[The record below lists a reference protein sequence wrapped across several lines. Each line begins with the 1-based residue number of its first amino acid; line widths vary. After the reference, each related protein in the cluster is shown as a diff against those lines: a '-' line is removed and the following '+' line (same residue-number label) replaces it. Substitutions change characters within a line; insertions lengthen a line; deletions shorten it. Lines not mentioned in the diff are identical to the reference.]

1 MTRFFGRPVRDL
13 HFPGGSYPGG
23 MIASPDIRR
32 RIFRQASWPA
42 LLFVFSG
49 SGFLPTR
56 IPPPACPL
64 IVVNPVQVREQM
76 AYALMAQDRIVI
88 RHHVRAQR
96 RLRRQIMRANQ
107 VLRARIFRP
116 NTRPVPA
123 AYHPAPETTV
133 VPGNFPVWR

>member
-1 MTRFFGRPVRDL
+1 
-13 HFPGGSYPGG
+13 

-76 AYALMAQDRIVI
+76 AYALMVQDRVVI
-88 RHHVRAQR
+88 RRRALAQR
-96 RLRRQIMRANQ
+96 RLDRQVARANQ
-107 VLRARIFRP
+107 ALRARVFTP
-116 NTRPVPA
+116 MAHPVALALPLGATRSWLDGEFPSPLIG
-123 AYHPAPETTV
+123 TTGTV
-133 VPGNFPVWR
+133 SR